1 MLNRSTFAALLALV
15 AVAVFPAAAGAAPA
29 SSGAVVF
36 SKLVVDGA
44 EYETAEKEKFVK
56 PPEGGLFAAKSGRL
70 NQLTE
75 NPGDSQPAF
84 SPDGRTIAFVREGDL
99 YAMRAD
105 GSGQRSLTAGPE
117 IDGRPSFSPDGRLIL
132 FERGG
137 STADTPHDLFTIRF
151 RGGGLHALAPSPADE
166 HEASFS
172 PDGRLVV
179 FVRGTAEAGGG
190 VAEDLYSVRSSGA
203 RLVRLTR
210 TAGPDEFAPFYCRG
224 GIAFSRGQS
233 GEGPSA
239 FADIYTMGRNGRR
252 VRPLIRGAGSAYV
265 EDVTQGGGLL
275 LFRRDQGL
283 WVVSLPAK
291 GKPAPRARKLSEV
304 PDGSATSAVFS
315 SNGRE
320 VAAFAETET
329 ATEARQTLTAV
340 SVATRSQRQLAEG
353 FSFSQGTVT
362 TTIGPVIAWQP
373 VRQAQR

>member
-1 MLNRSTFAALLALV
+1 MLNRPIFTAMLVLFAIAA
-15 AVAVFPAAAGAAPA
+15 FPAAASAAPA

-36 SKLVVDGA
+36 SKLVVDSA

-56 PPEGGLFAAKSGRL
+56 PPEGGLFAAKGGRL

-75 NPGDSQPAF
+75 NPADSQPAF
-84 SPDGRTIAFVREGDL
+84 SPDGRTVAFIRDGDL

-105 GSGQRSLTAGPE
+105 GSGQRSLTTGPE
-117 IDGRPSFSPDGRLIL
+117 VDGRPSFSPDGRLIL
-132 FERGG
+132 FERAG
-137 STADTPHDLFTIRF
+137 SAVGAPHDLLTIRS
-151 RGGGLHALAPSPADE
+151 RGGGLHALAPSAADE

-172 PDGRLVV
+172 ADGRLIV
-179 FVRGTAEAGGG
+179 FVRGTAQAGGG
-190 VAEDLYSVRSSGA
+190 GAEDLYSVRPSGG

-239 FADIYTMGRNGRR
+239 FADVYTMRRNGRQI
-252 VRPLIRGAGSAYV
+252 RPLIRGAGSAYV
-265 EDVTQGGGLL
+265 EDVTPDGGLL
-275 LFRRDQGL
+275 LFRRDRGL
-283 WVVSLPAK
+283 WVKGLPSK

-340 SVATRSQRQLAEG
+340 SVATGRERELAEG

-373 VRQAQR
+373 VRATR

>member
-1 MLNRSTFAALLALV
+1 MLSRPMFTVLLVFLTVAA
-15 AVAVFPAAAGAAPA
+15 FPAAASAAPA

-36 SKLVVDGA
+36 SKLVTDSG

-56 PPEGGLFAAKSGRL
+56 PPEGGLFAAKGGRL

-84 SPDGRTIAFVREGDL
+84 SPDDRTIAFIRDGDL

-105 GSGQRSLTAGPE
+105 GSGQRSLTVGPE
-117 IDGRPSFSPDGRLIL
+117 VDGRPSFSPDGRLIL

-137 STADTPHDLFTIRF
+137 PSAGSPRDLFTIRS
-151 RGGGLHALAPSPADE
+151 RGGGLQALAPSPADE

-172 PDGRLVV
+172 ADGRLVV
-179 FVRGTAEAGGG
+179 LVRGTAQAGGG
-190 VAEDLYSVRSSGA
+190 VAEDLYSVRPSGG

-233 GEGPSA
+233 GEGPAA
-239 FADIYTMGRNGRR
+239 FADIYTMRRNGRE

-265 EDVTQGGGLL
+265 EDVTPNGGLL

-283 WVVSLPAK
+283 WVKSLPAK
-291 GKPAPRARKLSEV
+291 DKSAPRARKLSEV

-315 SNGRE
+315 SDGRE

-329 ATEARQTLTAV
+329 ATEARQTLTAI
-340 SVATRSQRQLAEG
+340 SVATGRQRELAEG

-373 VRQAQR
+373 VRATR